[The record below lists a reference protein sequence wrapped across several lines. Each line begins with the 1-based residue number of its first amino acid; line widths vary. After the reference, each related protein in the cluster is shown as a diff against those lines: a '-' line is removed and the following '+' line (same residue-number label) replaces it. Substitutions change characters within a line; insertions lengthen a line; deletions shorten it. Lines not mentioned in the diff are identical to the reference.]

1 MSKKRSDLSLPVF
14 LIPDGPEEIRKK
26 RCDQC
31 ISIKQGVTAVKKN
44 TAAVKLLFVV
54 LFVLSAVS
62 IVSAQNI
69 SVYELDD
76 EDLEKFLYLGDQL
89 YSSSV
94 AQNMQDIYTEMQWTP
109 VYDFYPQKFDLR
121 ENGTVPPSGIRVP
134 GRPAGALPPSRPVRP
149 VS

>member
-1 MSKKRSDLSLPVF
+1 M
-14 LIPDGPEEIRKK
+14 
-26 RCDQC
+26 
-31 ISIKQGVTAVKKN
+31 KKN
-44 TAAVKLLFVV
+44 IAAVKLLFVV

-69 SVYELDD
+69 SVYDLDD

-121 ENGTVPPSGIRVP
+121 ENGTVPPVRDQSPWATCWSFATIAACETSILNSLGMTAEEYARVY
-134 GRPAGALPPSRPVRP
+134 GEELDLSE
-149 VS
+149 

>member
-1 MSKKRSDLSLPVF
+1 M
-14 LIPDGPEEIRKK
+14 
-26 RCDQC
+26 
-31 ISIKQGVTAVKKN
+31 KKN

-109 VYDFYPQKFDLR
+109 VYDSYPEKFDLR
-121 ENGTVPPSGIRVP
+121 ENGTVPPVRDQSPWDNLPIKGYVYPLAAVLDFHALDQCIYAEDGQTQVCVP
-134 GRPAGALPPSRPVRP
+134 GFEE
-149 VS
+149 